1 METFRQ
7 YLETGIEFV
16 KRTGVRVIELAPGH
30 VKLCMPLSG
39 NENHIGTLYA
49 GALFT
54 LAELPGGAL
63 FLSSFDAERFYPV
76 IKEMTIRYR
85 GAARTDAY
93 VVQSLSLRE
102 IERITREAEQ
112 NGRSDFTLLC
122 EITDEEGN
130 IVAEST
136 GLYQIRAIKS
146 ETS

>member
-1 METFRQ
+1 MEAFRE

-16 KRTGVRVIELAPGH
+16 RRTGVRVMELAPGR

-63 FLSSFDAERFYPV
+63 FLSSFDTKRFYPV
-76 IKEMTIRYR
+76 IKEMNIRYR
-85 GAARTDAY
+85 RAARTDAY
-93 VVQSLSLRE
+93 VVQTLSPGE
-102 IERITREAEQ
+102 IARITSEAEQ
-112 NGRSDFTLLC
+112 TGRSDFSLLC
-122 EITDEEGN
+122 EITDAEGS

-136 GLYQIRAIKS
+136 GLYQIRAVKS
-146 ETS
+146 ATS